1 MKHYLNFAVK
11 SILHRK
17 VRSWL
22 TIIGI
27 IVGIASIVALIS
39 ISQGLENA
47 IKEQFEQ
54 MGSNKFYVIPKTGA
68 GFISLESG
76 KITENGFII
85 IGNSLAHKTL
95 KKEIF
100 IGNKIDI
107 GLSSFE
113 VIGIMNSIGNEQ
125 DDNSIY
131 IAMDDARILFDD
143 SDGLSMI
150 EVVVMNGFDINEV
163 AKDTLNKLERARDA
177 EDVDTFTPDQILQ
190 QLGVI
195 LNIVQV

>member
-76 KITENGFII
+76 KP
-85 IGNSLAHKTL
+85 KMC
-95 KKEIF
+95 K
-100 IGNKIDI
+100 
-107 GLSSFE
+107 
-113 VIGIMNSIGNEQ
+113 
-125 DDNSIY
+125 Y
-131 IAMDDARILFDD
+131 
-143 SDGLSMI
+143 
-150 EVVVMNGFDINEV
+150 
-163 AKDTLNKLERARDA
+163 
-177 EDVDTFTPDQILQ
+177 P
-190 QLGVI
+190 
-195 LNIVQV
+195 

>member
-54 MGSNKFYVIPKTGA
+54 MGSNKFYVITCKKIDSSFSCFELMSLKDARQALNDFKKANPQDSDLVELYLYYIKKAYALEKTDWRFQENFYSA
-68 GFISLESG
+68 IEKVFSMMVEILKKDSLL
-76 KITENGFII
+76 KDKYAVRVQ
-85 IGNSLAHKTL
+85 SLIKQANEGWAHKETL
-95 KKEIF
+95 EYAY
-100 IGNKIDI
+100 N
-107 GLSSFE
+107 
-113 VIGIMNSIGNEQ
+113 
-125 DDNSIY
+125 
-131 IAMDDARILFDD
+131 
-143 SDGLSMI
+143 
-150 EVVVMNGFDINEV
+150 
-163 AKDTLNKLERARDA
+163 
-177 EDVDTFTPDQILQ
+177 QIK
-190 QLGVI
+190 
-195 LNIVQV
+195 